1 VSRHQWTGD
10 SIKGSLWVDLVDQG
24 TLINQ
29 QHHQHSNTT
38 ITVSHTTDHTH
49 HCEQSQPAALTQFT
63 LLMSWASGGNYH
75 HQTKTSSQS

>member
-1 VSRHQWTGD
+1 VSRHQWIGD

-24 TLINQ
+24 TLVDQ

-38 ITVSHTTDHTH
+38 ITVSHTIDHTH
-49 HCEQSQPAALTQFT
+49 HCEQSQLSAPAQFT